1 MSNKIYIGIDTGV
14 STGFAIW
21 DSQDKEFLQIST
33 YKIHV
38 AMRVLESHI
47 EHYNIHVIVEDARK
61 VRFFKHEQQAGAKAR
76 AQGAGSVKRD
86 AVIWEDFLTDLGVSF
101 EMVRPSKKLAKLD
114 AKTFKAYTGITT
126 RLSQHARD
134 AAMLVFNK

>member
-1 MSNKIYIGIDTGV
+1 MKQLYIGIDTGV
-14 STGFAIW
+14 NTGFAVW
-21 DSQDKEFLQIST
+21 YKDSKRLGVIST
-33 YKIHV
+33 LKIHV
-38 AMRVLESHI
+38 AMAEVQA
-47 EHYNIHVIVEDARK
+47 YAKDFDIHVIVEDARQ
-61 VRFFKHEQQAGAKAR
+61 VRFFKQEQRAGAQSR

-101 EMVRPSKKLAKLD
+101 EMVRPSKALAKLN
-114 AKTFKAYTGITT
+114 AKTFKAYTGIDT